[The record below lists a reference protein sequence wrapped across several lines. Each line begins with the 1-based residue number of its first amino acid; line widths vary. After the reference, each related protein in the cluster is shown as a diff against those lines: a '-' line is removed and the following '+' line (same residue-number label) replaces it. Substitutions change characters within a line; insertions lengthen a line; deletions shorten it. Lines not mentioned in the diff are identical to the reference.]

1 MAVREL
7 GPADAYRALGADPQ
21 AVYLDVRTEAEFA
34 AGHPAG
40 AYNVPVLVLEPGTG
54 RPKLNPDFVRTVE
67 RHVARTTLLVVGCQ
81 SGVRSMRACDLL
93 EAAGFGNLVNVRGGF
108 GGAHDHTGRLVEPGW
123 EAVGLPVERGQ
134 PAGRCFA
141 DLAGQGS

>member
-1 MAVREL
+1 
-7 GPADAYRALGADPQ
+7 
-21 AVYLDVRTEAEFA
+21 
-34 AGHPAG
+34 
-40 AYNVPVLVLEPGTG
+40 
-54 RPKLNPDFVRTVE
+54 
-67 RHVARTTLLVVGCQ
+67 
-81 SGVRSMRACDLL
+81 
-93 EAAGFGNLVNVRGGF
+93 VNVRGGF

>member
-7 GPADAYRALGADPQ
+7 GPAEAHEALMRDPQ

-34 AGHPAG
+34 AGHPVG
-40 AYNVPVLVLEPGTG
+40 ARNVPVAVLDPQTG
-54 RPKLNPDFVRTVE
+54 RPRLNVEFVAVVA
-67 RHVARTTLLVVGCQ
+67 RHVAPGTPLIVGCQ

-93 EAAGFGNLVNVRGGF
+93 EAAGFTNLVNVRGGF

-123 EAVGLPVERGQ
+123 EAAGLPVERGQ
-134 PAGRCFA
+134 PAGRSFA
-141 DLAGQGS
+141 DLAGKG